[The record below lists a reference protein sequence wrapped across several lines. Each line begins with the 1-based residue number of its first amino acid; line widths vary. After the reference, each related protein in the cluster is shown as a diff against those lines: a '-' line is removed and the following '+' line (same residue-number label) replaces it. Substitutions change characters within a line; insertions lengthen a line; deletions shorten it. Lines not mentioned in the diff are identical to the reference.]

1 METVY
6 SWLSRIGSTNVLD
19 DSYNEGK
26 IMAAVKFEHSSI
38 TYNGFD
44 KIETGSIFFFTNGVD
59 SLLNEFP
66 YFSHI
71 SE

>member
-1 METVY
+1 
-6 SWLSRIGSTNVLD
+6 
-19 DSYNEGK
+19 
-26 IMAAVKFEHSSI
+26 MAAVKFEHSSI

-66 YFSHI
+66 YFAHI
-71 SE
+71 SEQQVSYIIDASPRLKINPIDLVAA